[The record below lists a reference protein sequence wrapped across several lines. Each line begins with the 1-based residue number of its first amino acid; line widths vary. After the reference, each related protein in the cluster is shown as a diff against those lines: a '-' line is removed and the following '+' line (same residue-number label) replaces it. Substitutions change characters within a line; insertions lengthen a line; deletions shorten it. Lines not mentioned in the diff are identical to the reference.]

1 MTRPQTATPERI
13 LAAAMTRFSHYGYRR
28 TSMEDIATEAGVAR
42 ASLYLQFQNKE
53 EIFRSLARQLHD
65 EALDGAEAALEQPGP
80 LAKRLQ
86 AAAEA
91 KTLRF
96 MEVAYGSPHGMELLD
111 ESGRLCGGMAAETE
125 TSFRKLLA
133 RELRRASQA
142 GEIDLA
148 AASLTAADAAELL
161 TRAMSGLKG
170 PGFTV
175 ATYRKQLGAM
185 LRVFVAGLG
194 GSAKSSAVATAR
206 AVQS

>member
-1 MTRPQTATPERI
+1 MARPQTATRERI
-13 LAAAMTRFSHYGYRR
+13 LAAAFARFSHYGYRR
-28 TSMEDIATEAGVAR
+28 TSMEDIAAEAGVAR

-65 EALDGAEAALEQPGP
+65 EALAGAEAAFGREGP
-80 LAKRLQ
+80 LARRLQ

-91 KTLRF
+91 KSLRF
-96 MEVAYGSPHGMELLD
+96 MEVAFASPHGGELLD

-125 TSFRKLLA
+125 AAFRKLLA

-148 AASLTAADAAELL
+148 SASLSAADAADLL

-175 ATYRKQLGAM
+175 AAYRKQLGAL

-194 GSAKSSAVATAR
+194 GRVK
-206 AVQS
+206 